1 MIFVCMLL
9 AAGCYRAGP
18 DGAAPVAPVTS
29 APGSS
34 VVVTPTTEEIRP
46 PLRTSPAVGKPP
58 APAPAGSP
66 YQVRYGWGVPASLTR
81 IAHTVDVPI
90 APPPAPALPYL
101 VEIHAADHPEGSP
114 GYSRFSF
121 YFRGAFPSYQVQ
133 YVPRVTQDGSGEP
146 IKLTGN
152 SFLRL
157 QFTPAQA
164 HDGKGRPS
172 IRKAPGSAL
181 GFPTLRSYGMAG
193 DYEGYVT
200 YGLGI
205 QVAANSG
212 QVMPIRIG
220 EMIRPDG
227 FHVVAVDV
235 RRG

>member
-1 MIFVCMLL
+1 MIFVCVLL
-9 AAGCYRAGP
+9 AAGCSRVAP
-18 DGAAPVAPVTS
+18 DGAAPAAPVT
-29 APGSS
+29 AGPESS
-34 VVVTPTTEEIRP
+34 VVVAPTEGEVRP
-46 PLRTSPAVGKPP
+46 PLGTSPIAK

-81 IAHTVDVPI
+81 IPHKVDVPI

-101 VEIHAADHPEGSP
+101 VEMHAADHPEGSP

-121 YFRGAFPSYQVQ
+121 YFRGGFPSYQVQ
-133 YVPRVTQDGSGEP
+133 YVPRVTHDGSGEP
-146 IKLTGN
+146 IKLIGN
-152 SFLRL
+152 SFLRI
-157 QFTPAQA
+157 QFTPAQC
-164 HDGKGRPS
+164 HDGKGKSS
-172 IRKAPGSAL
+172 IKKAPDPQL

-205 QVAANSG
+205 QVAPGSG

-227 FHVVAVDV
+227 FHVVALDV